1 MKAEQEGNHLL
12 NQTNQESIADKEKEL
27 LWLQGIEREQIFLV
41 EFYTYSP
48 AVSIVTNPKIG
59 TSFLHTFGEAISA
72 FGVFCLKMFEL
83 MRWPVK
89 LLRRKGPKR
98 LQ

>member
-1 MKAEQEGNHLL
+1 MKAEQEDNHLL
-12 NQTNQESIADKEKEL
+12 GQTNQESIKDKEKEL
-27 LWLQGIEREQIFLV
+27 SWLEGIERERKWLL
-41 EFYTYSP
+41 EFYTYLP
-48 AVSIVTNPKIG
+48 PVSTAKNLKNG

-89 LLRRKGPKR
+89 LLRHKGLKR
-98 LQ
+98 QQ